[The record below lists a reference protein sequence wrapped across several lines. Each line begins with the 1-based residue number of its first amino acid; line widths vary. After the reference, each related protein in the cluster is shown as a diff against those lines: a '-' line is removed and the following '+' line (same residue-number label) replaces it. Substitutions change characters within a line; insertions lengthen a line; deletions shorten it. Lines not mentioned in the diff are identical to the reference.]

1 MFLLQS
7 EKFISS
13 TQKLASFSLI
23 SWETSIHWLNPKT
36 RLNCVWFIK
45 ERKALEKF
53 YIQADIVQLF
63 NWIKSRYYLE
73 HFQNQQSFCSISLS
87 EVRTKLI

>member
-13 TQKLASFSLI
+13 TQKLPSFSVI

-36 RLNCVWFIK
+36 KFNCVWFIK
-45 ERKALEKF
+45 ERKALEKCK
-53 YIQADIVQLF
+53 IQNDTV
-63 NWIKSRYYLE
+63 E
-73 HFQNQQSFCSISLS
+73 SL
-87 EVRTKLI
+87 IG